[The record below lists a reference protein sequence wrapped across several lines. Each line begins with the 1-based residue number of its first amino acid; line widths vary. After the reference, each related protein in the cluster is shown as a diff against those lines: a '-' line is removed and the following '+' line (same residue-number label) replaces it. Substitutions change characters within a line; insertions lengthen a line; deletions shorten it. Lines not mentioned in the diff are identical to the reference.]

1 MTCPL
6 VHGIYIYYTLPCFRS
21 RSLRFIK
28 SGSQAGLAAFRKN
41 FLNEKGAQPSAGMP
55 PGLSSGCVKDASP
68 TPPPAAE
75 RHYSRP
81 ALPFRGVMPLRLNR
95 QKVFKAG

>member
-55 PGLSSGCVKDASP
+55 PAYLPDVSKMRRRPLPRRRRDIILGPPFPFAGSCRCV
-68 TPPPAAE
+68 
-75 RHYSRP
+75 
-81 ALPFRGVMPLRLNR
+81 
-95 QKVFKAG
+95 